1 MKYVASD
8 PIVPAVDV
16 NDCGAGGS
24 QGAQGCCERVGN
36 VACER
41 GERSCKGGDRRRKVV
56 LRDLEVHSWS
66 CLFG

>member
-24 QGAQGCCERVGN
+24 QGAQGCCERASN
-36 VACER
+36 VAY
-41 GERSCKGGDRRRKVV
+41 KGG
-56 LRDLEVHSWS
+56 EQ
-66 CLFG
+66 